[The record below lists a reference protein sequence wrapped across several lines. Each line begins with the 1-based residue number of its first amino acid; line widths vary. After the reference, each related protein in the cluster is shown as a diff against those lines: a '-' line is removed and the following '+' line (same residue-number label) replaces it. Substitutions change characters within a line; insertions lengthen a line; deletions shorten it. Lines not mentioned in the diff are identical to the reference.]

1 MQPASK
7 ANILLVDDR
16 CENLLALEAIL
27 AGSDRNLVRANSGEQ
42 ALRNLLHQDFAVILL
57 DVQMPK
63 MDGFET
69 ASLIRQRERS
79 RTTPIIF
86 ITAFSTSDSFVFKG
100 YELGAVDYLLKPID
114 PVILGSKVSVF
125 VDLFHKNAE
134 IKRQA
139 AELAAI
145 NIELKQSEERFRSLS
160 NCAPIGIFLIDPN
173 GRCNYTNPSFHSI
186 FGLPIEE
193 SLETYWEK
201 YLHPEDKD
209 RVFAKWSRCLQ
220 QKKAFTDE
228 FSLFLLNKNICW
240 VIVQT
245 SPLFCDRG
253 EFLGHV
259 GTLEDITERKLTQM
273 LREQTIREQA
283 AREEAEQANRMKD
296 EFLSIVSHELRTPL
310 NAILGWSQM
319 LLDKKLDET
328 TRNRAL
334 ETILRNANSQRQLIE
349 DILDV
354 SHIIRGK
361 FKLCPQPIDLINL
374 TEAVLETVRLQAE
387 AKSIQLESAFEPAA
401 MRISGDVQ
409 RLQQIIGNLLSNAI
423 KFTPEGGKVEVRVS
437 KRMAEDGMA
446 EDGMAEDGMAEDDIK
461 NNAIEAYA
469 WIEVIDTGIGI
480 SPDFLPYIFDRFS
493 QADSSTTRR
502 FGGLGLG
509 LTIVRHLVK
518 LHDGEI
524 FVFSEGRGK
533 GATFTV
539 KLPLLKKNE
548 HSHQNVRKEAED
560 RQKA

>member
-1 MQPASK
+1 MQLSQPQINCQSFMQLIPK

-16 CENLLALEAIL
+16 SENLLALEAIL

-42 ALRNLLHQDFAVILL
+42 ALRHLLHQDFAVILL

-114 PVILGSKVSVF
+114 STILGSKVSVF

-139 AELAAI
+139 AEIAAI
-145 NIELKQSEERFRSLS
+145 NLELKQSEERFRSLS
-160 NCAPIGIFLIDPN
+160 NCAPIGIFLIDTN
-173 GRCNYTNPSFHSI
+173 GHCTYTNPSFHSI

-193 SLETYWEK
+193 NLETYWEK
-201 YLHPEDKD
+201 YFHPDDKD
-209 RVFAKWSRCLQ
+209 RVLAEWWRCLHQ
-220 QKKAFTDE
+220 QQPFTDE
-228 FSLFLLNKNICW
+228 FRLLLTNENIRW

-245 SPLFCDRG
+245 SSLFSDRG
-253 EFLGHV
+253 EFLGNV
-259 GTLEDITERKLTQM
+259 GTIEDITERQLTQM

-283 AREEAEQANRMKD
+283 AREEAEEANRMKD

-319 LLDKKLDET
+319 LLGNNLDEAT
-328 TRNRAL
+328 QKRAL
-334 ETILRNANSQRQLIE
+334 ETILRNAQSQTRLIE

-354 SHIIRGK
+354 SNIIRGK
-361 FKLCPQPIDLINL
+361 LKLCNQPIDLIDL
-374 TEAVLETVRLQAE
+374 TKAVLETVRLQAE
-387 AKSIQLESAFEPAA
+387 AKAIQLETVFAEAA
-401 MRISGDVQ
+401 LTISGDVQ
-409 RLQQIIGNLLSNAI
+409 RLQQIMVNLLSNAI
-423 KFTPEGGKVEVRVS
+423 KFTPEGGRVEVRLSAKVDS
-437 KRMAEDGMA
+437 S
-446 EDGMAEDGMAEDDIK
+446 
-461 NNAIEAYA
+461 NANESFVWVEI
-469 WIEVIDTGIGI
+469 IDTGIGI
-480 SPDFLPYIFDRFS
+480 SPNFLPHVFDRFY
-493 QADSSTTRR
+493 QADSSKTRR

-509 LTIVRHLVK
+509 LTIVRHLVE
-518 LHDGEI
+518 LHGGNI
-524 FVFSEGRGK
+524 SVFSEGEGK

-539 KLPLLKKNE
+539 KLPLFREKE
-548 HSHQNVRKEAED
+548 HSQRSN
-560 RQKA
+560 RQALSVSETI